1 MIGPSPTFAVAISSL
16 KSVTVDALALALALS
31 ACKGGNERFYGVHA
45 ADAGYAWRDA
55 SGNASRGEGGM
66 LPFSD
71 VFGVEGG
78 VDWIDG
84 SLYLRDGGAFPWMLP
99 DGAAVLEDGAVV
111 LPDGQVLD
119 INEAIQRYAAA
130 FQETDV
136 GDCGVSEDNVFTRP
150 DVSFVDPGAFDITPG
165 PTGFGVAHRDETCG
179 KADALFTGLV
189 GATGEIAT
197 PEPVL
202 DACKQ
207 IEFVDLL
214 WTEDGWRLVWT
225 DNATNSL
232 ELHTQALDDALVPV
246 GKPVAL
252 TENERRE
259 ESPVLANVV
268 GRPMLAWIESGAG
281 GRRIL
286 TRMLDNPQ
294 AKSIEVVSETAAH
307 APVSLALTQMGI
319 GAAAVAWVEE
329 VAQRGMW
336 LQRLDAGGAPVGGPV
351 QLTAFAGGG
360 STIDLATREDGGA
373 AVYSIVFDSS
383 ANDPTVEQG
392 FEVRFQRLDMTGAPR
407 GGELKVV
414 SGSEQGVGAS
424 LARLG
429 GGYAISYRTR
439 PQGTVEPE
447 IRLVFVTKEG
457 NVFRDPQGRV
467 MSYPVAPAG
476 DAGSPTKIE
485 LSVDGYLLIGHVDG
499 QGTTGNSWTL
509 IRRRLDCR

>member
-1 MIGPSPTFAVAISSL
+1 MF
-16 KSVTVDALALALALS
+16 ALALALVQG
-31 ACKGGNERFYGVHA
+31 ACKAGDESYYNVHVL
-45 ADAGYAWRDA
+45 DGGYAWRDA
-55 SGNASRGEGGM
+55 AADAARGEGGM
-66 LPFSD
+66 VRFADL
-71 VFGVEGG
+71 FGVDGG
-78 VDWIDG
+78 AQWIDG
-84 SLYLRDGGAFPWMLP
+84 SLYLGDGGAFPWMLP
-99 DGAAVLEDGAVV
+99 DGATVLEDGAVV
-111 LPDGQVLD
+111 LPDGQIID
-119 INEAIQRYAAA
+119 IDEAIHRYANA

-136 GDCGVSEDNVFTRP
+136 GGCGLSEDNVFMLP
-150 DVSFVDPGAFDITPG
+150 DVSFVDPGAFDIAPG
-165 PTGFGVAHRDETCG
+165 PTGFGVAHRNESCG
-179 KADALFTGLV
+179 KADAVFAGLV

-207 IEFVDLL
+207 VEFVDLL
-214 WTEDGWRLVWT
+214 WTQDGWRLVWT

-232 ELHTQALDDALVPV
+232 ELHTQVLDDTLVPV
-246 GKPVAL
+246 GKAVTL
-252 TENERRE
+252 TKNTRHE
-259 ESPVLANVV
+259 EAPVLADVA

-286 TRMLDNPQ
+286 TRMLDDAS

-307 APVSLALTQMGI
+307 APVTLAAAQMGAN
-319 GAAAVAWVEE
+319 AAAVAWVEE

-351 QLTAFAGGG
+351 QLAAFAGGG
-360 STIDLATREDGGA
+360 STIDLATREDGGG

-383 ANDPTVEQG
+383 ADDPTVEQG
-392 FEVRFQRLDMTGAPR
+392 FEVRFRRLDMTGAPR

-424 LARLG
+424 IARLG
-429 GGYAISYRTR
+429 GGYAISYRTHA
-439 PQGTVEPE
+439 QGNVEPE
-447 IRLVFVTKEG
+447 IRLVFVSKEG

-467 MSYPVAPAG
+467 ITYPLGPASY
-476 DAGSPTKIE
+476 DGSQTKIE

-499 QGTTGNSWTL
+499 QGPTGNAWTL